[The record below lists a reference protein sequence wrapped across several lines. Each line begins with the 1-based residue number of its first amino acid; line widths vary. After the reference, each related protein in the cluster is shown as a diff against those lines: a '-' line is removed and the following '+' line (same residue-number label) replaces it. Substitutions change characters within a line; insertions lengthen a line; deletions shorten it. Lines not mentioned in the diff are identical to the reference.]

1 MEIVYK
7 YIPLLCS
14 LNNRKLKYSEF
25 HRKIVKNG
33 WKFSHAEGSHYFYL
47 KDGIL
52 SEPVPYHGSK
62 EIGESLRKKISKS
75 MGLK

>member
-1 MEIVYK
+1 M
-7 YIPLLCS
+7 
-14 LNNRKLKYSEF
+14 KYSEF

-62 EIGESLRKKISKS
+62 EMGESLRKKIAKS
-75 MGLK
+75 MGLKMT